1 MTNYLNSA
9 ILIKIVMF
17 GLFRD
22 IQRISGCKV
31 DVDRSAIGSFQERKI
46 VMRGTSKQVRYFLS
60 DLCYLS
66 FFFF

>member
-1 MTNYLNSA
+1 
-9 ILIKIVMF
+9 MF

-66 FFFF
+66 FFLLIPLLFIYFILFNFS